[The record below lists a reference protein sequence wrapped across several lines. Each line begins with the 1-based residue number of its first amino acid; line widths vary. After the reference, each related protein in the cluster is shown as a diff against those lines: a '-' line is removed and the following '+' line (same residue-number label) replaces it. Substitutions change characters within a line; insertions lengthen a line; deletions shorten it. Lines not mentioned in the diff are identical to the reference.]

1 MAAGRI
7 VFGAWMPAVDANGVP
22 IPNAR
27 IFFYDNETTI
37 LKSVYADQALTIPLP
52 NPVSAN
58 SSGQFPDIWGDDAE
72 IYSATIDAPYG
83 PPGTPF
89 TYDNVVPGQNTGGGG
104 GGDDKLDISGANIP
118 PPSEVAPSGAL
129 ALRQSQNL
137 FFVTPEDFGGVSNDD
152 TFDNS
157 IAITRAEDYLKA
169 LPEGGAL
176 VFGEGRDYYFKSTIG
191 GARNRLVWRGSR
203 TRLIYNGA
211 STTTDLLVFGDGINA
226 YREQSVSG
234 VELCS
239 LTNMTAGSGV
249 RTPFAVRSDFD
260 FDNINGQDWYEAN
273 GNTLYHGF
281 WAEKV
286 DNVRVVANAI
296 NAKADGFRV
305 NGALGDGPKADCWLM
320 VGKIGG
326 AAVGVRMGGG
336 FGGLYI
342 TPNTTMISNDVNM
355 IIDQTLT
362 AEGNREL
369 FATGAIFDVAEGG
382 DLEAD
387 ANVIINDPGGLRI
400 NFTGCWFSAGQSHGI
415 WVKAHLGIMT
425 ISGCR
430 IIQMVGDGF
439 RTSQADSGFT
449 LISGCQITNN
459 GGWGINGLVD
469 NYALSHGA
477 NEIGGNT
484 EGEVNPAKIVRA
496 ASMTMNG
503 AGKYLGIV
511 EGVQFQLDANSAWRF
526 VLGNPRFQ
534 SDIGDYYGF
543 DRTLNKHS
551 WAIGGQE
558 ALTAKPGYVSM
569 IDSGYFATAT
579 RLTGTA
585 NGSGLVLVNHSDASL
600 PRKIRSVRGFYFAAD
615 GSSWQI
621 PGEANI
627 TTSYIAFTAYAPAA
641 SRPFVVVY
649 DYFETAW

>member
-37 LKSVYADQALTIPLP
+37 LKSVYANQALTIPLP

-104 GGDDKLDISGANIP
+104 GGGADKLDISGANIP

-157 IAITRAEDYLKA
+157 VAITRAETYLKA

-260 FDNINGQDWYEAN
+260 FDNINGQDWQEAN

-286 DNVRVVANAI
+286 DNVRVMANAI

-320 VGKIGG
+320 VGKIGSC
-326 AAVGVRMGGG
+326 AVGVRMGGG
-336 FGGLYI
+336 FGGLYL
-342 TPNTTMISNDVNM
+342 TPNTTMINNRVNF
-355 IIDQTLT
+355 IVDRTLT
-362 AEGNREL
+362 AEGNREF
-369 FATGAIFDVAEGG
+369 FATGAIFDVSLGD
-382 DLEAD
+382 DLENE
-387 ANVIINDPGGLRI
+387 ANVIIDDDGGLRA
-400 NFTGCWFSAGQSHGI
+400 NFTGCWFSAGQSHGVWI
-415 WVKAHLGIMT
+415 KALQGVLT

-430 IIQMVGDGF
+430 IVQMVGDGF
-439 RTSQADSGFT
+439 RTSVAGTGFT
-449 LISGCQITNN
+449 LINGCQITSC
-459 GGWGINGLVD
+459 GGWGINGLVE
-469 NYALSHGA
+469 NYAVSIGA
-477 NEIGGNT
+477 CEIGANT
-484 EGEVNPAKIVRA
+484 EGDINPEFVNSSR
-496 ASMTMNG
+496 TTNG
-503 AGKYLGIV
+503 AARFLGTA
-511 EGVQFQLDANSAWRF
+511 EGTQFQLDANSAWRF

-534 SDIGDYYGF
+534 SDVGDYYGF
-543 DRTLNKHS
+543 DRALNKHI

-558 ALTAKPGYVSM
+558 ALVAKPGYAKVMGGDYYSPGVRM
-569 IDSGYFATAT
+569 
-579 RLTGTA
+579 TGTA
-585 NGSGLVLVNHSDASL
+585 DGSGIALVAHSDASL
-600 PRKIRSVRGFYFAAD
+600 PRKIKRVSGFYYLAD
-615 GSSWQI
+615 GSSWSF
-621 PGEANI
+621 PGAANI
-627 TTSYIAFTAYAPAA
+627 TASYIAFQAHAPAA
-641 SRPFVVVY
+641 GCPFVI
-649 DYFETAW
+649 DYEYYETSW